1 MQQPSKYKTPLPPPR
16 GVPKSVSDLY
26 GTTDEIDFL
35 LDEIKDLE
43 PACCQ
48 LEDIQVPE
56 LEPPP
61 KPIRTRIPNKN
72 KQSPPPSQPAPH
84 ERHDPRH
91 PHHHEEP
98 HTPHHHHHHHGPE
111 DHTDDNFILIIP
123 SPKLSSKYNR
133 GQGASGKKVGFLR
146 RVFGRRAIEVVD
158 QQRRIQFQNDKELH
172 EIELKGKRAK
182 KNLVVLAGRVD
193 TEEDEDIVPI
203 SIGENDDGSED
214 ITAEIKNVKSEGA
227 DDGVKDEEA
236 DIEGGKERN
245 VSAELEN
252 GMPMRTV
259 VLQRYQQSLP
269 VVVCIEND
277 SLGYGV
283 QSIPHLIS
291 PFQLNSIRW
300 RRRK

>member
-1 MQQPSKYKTPLPPPR
+1 MQQPTKYKTPLPPPK

-61 KPIRTRIPNKN
+61 KPVRTRIPNKS
-72 KQSPPPSQPAPH
+72 KPPLAPQERLHSSLVH
-84 ERHDPRH
+84 EDSHTT
-91 PHHHEEP
+91 PHHHE
-98 HTPHHHHHHHGPE
+98 HHHHGPE

-133 GQGASGKKVGFLR
+133 NQGGKRGGFLR
-146 RVFGRRAIEVVD
+146 RFFGRKTIEGVD
-158 QQRRIQFQNDKELH
+158 QERRLQFQNDKELH

-214 ITAEIKNVKSEGA
+214 VTAEIKNVKSE
-227 DDGVKDEEA
+227 DEE
-236 DIEGGKERN
+236 GTRQK
-245 VSAELEN
+245 VSDGSRSREK
-252 GMPMRTV
+252 GRCR
-259 VLQRYQQSLP
+259 LQ
-269 VVVCIEND
+269 
-277 SLGYGV
+277 
-283 QSIPHLIS
+283 H
-291 PFQLNSIRW
+291 
-300 RRRK
+300 

>member
-1 MQQPSKYKTPLPPPR
+1 M
-16 GVPKSVSDLY
+16 
-26 GTTDEIDFL
+26 
-35 LDEIKDLE
+35 
-43 PACCQ
+43 
-48 LEDIQVPE
+48 
-56 LEPPP
+56 
-61 KPIRTRIPNKN
+61 
-72 KQSPPPSQPAPH
+72 
-84 ERHDPRH
+84 
-91 PHHHEEP
+91 
-98 HTPHHHHHHHGPE
+98 
-111 DHTDDNFILIIP
+111 
-123 SPKLSSKYNR
+123 
-133 GQGASGKKVGFLR
+133 
-146 RVFGRRAIEVVD
+146 VD

-259 VLQRYQQSLP
+259 VLQRYQQSPPPLLCALRVTP
-269 VVVCIEND
+269 LDMVCN
-277 SLGYGV
+277 
-283 QSIPHLIS
+283 PS
-291 PFQLNSIRW
+291 PI
-300 RRRK
+300 